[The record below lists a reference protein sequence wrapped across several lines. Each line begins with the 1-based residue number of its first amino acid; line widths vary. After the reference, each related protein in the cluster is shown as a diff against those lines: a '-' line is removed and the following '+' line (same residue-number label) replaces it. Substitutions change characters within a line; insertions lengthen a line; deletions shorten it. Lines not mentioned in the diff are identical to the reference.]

1 MNASSARTALC
12 RGNGASV
19 LRIVPY
25 AALHFG
31 AYEHYRQVLVEAAAA
46 MSKSSVSSY
55 VVPPSLDLVAG
66 SAAGAT
72 AVMVPRLALPAILSM
87 LTEPTLRIF
96 TAVP

>member
-1 MNASSARTALC
+1 M
-12 RGNGASV
+12 

-72 AVMVPRLALPAILSM
+72 AVMVPCPSLPAV
-87 LTEPTLRIF
+87 LTTPTGDTRRVF
-96 TAVP
+96 TDVP